1 MFIAFIGLLNSGSG
15 LVTVV
20 DGQYVTDLGNLA
32 NSSVL
37 LIVIGLILTGAL
49 VAWKVKGAIFIG
61 IIATT
66 IIGIPLGVTNIPETL
81 TYSNFSLAPTF
92 LQLDFNLL
100 SLGVLPLVTA
110 VVSLTMVD
118 MFDSVGTLVGTATAS
133 NMADKKGNFPK
144 GDKALVAD
152 AIATCTGALVGSSTV
167 STFME
172 SSTGIKEGGRTGL
185 TAVVVGLLFLAAI
198 LLGPLA
204 LMIPGAATA
213 PALVIVGVAMLGSIR
228 NVDWDDFEIAL
239 SCFLTIV
246 MMPFAYS
253 ISDGI
258 GFGFISYM
266 LIKVLRG
273 KAKEV
278 PILMYIISILFIIM
292 YVISTYEH
300 II

>member
-1 MFIAFIGLLNSGSG
+1 
-15 LVTVV
+15 
-20 DGQYVTDLGNLA
+20 
-32 NSSVL
+32 
-37 LIVIGLILTGAL
+37 
-49 VAWKVKGAIFIG
+49 
-61 IIATT
+61 
-66 IIGIPLGVTNIPETL
+66 
-81 TYSNFSLAPTF
+81 
-92 LQLDFNLL
+92 
-100 SLGVLPLVTA
+100 
-110 VVSLTMVD
+110 MVD

-185 TAVVVGLLFLAAI
+185 TAIVVGLLFLAAI

-239 SCFLTIV
+239 PCFLTIV